1 MTAMNI
7 QVHFRT
13 FLDRMLSP
21 ARIFIFSFAAVIL
34 VGAFLLWLPFSAGR
48 GQLTFV
54 DALFTSVS
62 AVCVTGLA
70 TIDIGKDL
78 SFTGQVIS
86 LFLFQIGGLG
96 IITFSVVF
104 FRMMGRGVSF
114 KEREIMQSAFL
125 HTPRR
130 DFFVIAKWVLLSTFF
145 IEGIGTFLLFVRFS
159 QDFSPAHAFYQAL
172 YHAVSA
178 FNNCGYS
185 LFSDS
190 LVKYQSDIIVNLTV
204 GGLIILGGIGFIV
217 QYEVFA
223 RFRGL
228 QKKLSIHSRVVL
240 MMTAILL
247 AAGALLFYL
256 FEMNHILQGAS
267 VKTQILAS
275 FFQSVVPRTAGFNTV
290 DIGQLT
296 NATILVMI
304 ILMFIGASPG
314 STGGGIKTT
323 SFALLIVMIWN
334 RIKGQD
340 EVNMFNRTIP
350 KEILGRTIAIVFA
363 SAFSVCL
370 ITSIL
375 LFLGSHAE
383 APLQSR
389 HFLVEYLFETISAF
403 GTVGL
408 SMGITARLNDMQKL
422 AIILMM
428 FAGRIGPLTLAFAW
442 SAPKRGLTYAE
453 EQVMV
458 G

>member
-1 MTAMNI
+1 MNI
-7 QVHFRT
+7 PVR
-13 FLDRMLSP
+13 LRSLIDRLLSP
-21 ARIFIFSFAAVIL
+21 ARIFIFSFAVVIL
-34 VGAFLLWLPFSAGR
+34 AGAFLLWLPFSAGR

-54 DALFTSVS
+54 DALFTSAS

-78 SFTGQVIS
+78 SLTGQLIS

-96 IITFSVVF
+96 IVTFSVVF
-104 FRMMGRGVSF
+104 FGIMGRGVSF
-114 KEREIMQSAFL
+114 KEREIVQSTFL

-130 DFFVIAKWVLLSTFF
+130 DFLAIMKWVLLFTFF
-145 IEGIGTFLLFVRFS
+145 IEGLGTLLLFIRFS
-159 QDFSPAHAFYQAL
+159 QDFPWAHAFYQGI

-185 LFSDS
+185 LFTDS
-190 LVKYQSDIIVNLTV
+190 FMRYRGDWAVNLIIMT
-204 GGLIILGGIGFIV
+204 LILLGGIGFIV
-217 QYEVFA
+217 QYEILALLRGRIKKISLHA
-223 RFRGL
+223 R
-228 QKKLSIHSRVVL
+228 IVL
-240 MMTAILL
+240 IMTASLVIVG
-247 AAGALLFYL
+247 AAAFYL
-256 FEMNHILQGAS
+256 FEMNAMLRDATVEAS
-267 VKTQILAS
+267 LLSS
-275 FFQSVVPRTAGFNTV
+275 FFQSVTARTAGFNTV
-290 DIGQLT
+290 DVSRLT
-296 NATILVMI
+296 NATILVLMV
-304 ILMFIGASPG
+304 LMFIGASPG

-323 SFALLIVMIWN
+323 SFALLMVMIWN

-340 EVNMFNRTIP
+340 EVNLFNRTIP

-375 LFLGSHAE
+375 LFFGSHAE

-408 SMGITARLNDMQKL
+408 SMGITANLNDMQKL
-422 AIILMM
+422 TVILMM

>member
-1 MTAMNI
+1 MNI
-7 QVHFRT
+7 SIHTRA
-13 FLDRMLSP
+13 FLDRQLSP
-21 ARIFIFSFAAVIL
+21 TRIFIFSFAALIL
-34 VGAFLLWLPFSAGR
+34 TGAFLLWLPFSAGR

-70 TIDIGKDL
+70 TIDMGKDL
-78 SFTGQVIS
+78 SFTGQIIS
-86 LFLFQIGGLG
+86 LILFQVGGLG

-104 FRMMGRGVSF
+104 FGMMGRGISF
-114 KEREIMQSAFL
+114 KEREIVQSTFL

-130 DFFVIAKWVLLSTFF
+130 DFLPIMKWVILSTFI
-145 IEGIGTFLLFVRFS
+145 IEGLGTLLLFIRFS
-159 QDFSPAHAFYQAL
+159 FDFPAAHALYQAI

-185 LFSDS
+185 LFSNN
-190 LVKYQSDIIVNLTV
+190 LVNYRDDWIVNLTV
-204 GGLIILGGIGFIV
+204 MGLIILGGIGFIV
-217 QYEVFA
+217 QFEVA
-223 RFRGL
+223 SLIRGRI
-228 QKKLSIHSRVVL
+228 KKLSIHSRIVL
-240 MMTAILL
+240 ITTGILIFGG
-247 AAGALLFYL
+247 AACFYL
-256 FEMNHILQGAS
+256 FEMNGLFRDAS
-267 VKTQILAS
+267 FQTSFLAS
-275 FFQSVVPRTAGFNTV
+275 FFHSVSARTSGFNTV
-290 DIGQLT
+290 DVGQLT
-296 NATILVMI
+296 NATILILI

-323 SFALLIVMIWN
+323 SFALLIFMIWN
-334 RIKGQD
+334 RIKGQE

-350 KEILGRTIAIVFA
+350 KEILSRTIAIIFA

-375 LFLGSHAE
+375 LLFAGTAE

-389 HFLVEYLFETISAF
+389 HFFVEYLFETVSAF

-408 SMGITARLNDMQKL
+408 SMGITANLNGVQKL
-422 AIILMM
+422 AIILIM
-428 FAGRIGPLTLAFAW
+428 FAGRVGPLTLAFAW
-442 SAPKRGLTYAE
+442 SAPKKGITYAE

>member
-1 MTAMNI
+1 MNI
-7 QVHFRT
+7 RVYLRT
-13 FLDRMLSP
+13 FLDRQLSP
-21 ARIFIFSFAAVIL
+21 ARIFIFSFAVLIM

-48 GQLTFV
+48 GQIAFM
-54 DALFTSVS
+54 DALFTSAS

-70 TIDIGKDL
+70 TINIGMDL

-86 LFLFQIGGLG
+86 LFLFQIGGMG

-104 FRMMGRGVSF
+104 FGIMGRGVSF
-114 KEREIMQSAFL
+114 KGREIVQSTFL

-130 DFFVIAKWVLLSTFF
+130 DFLSVMKWVLLSTFL
-145 IEGIGTFLLFVRFS
+145 IEGLGTLLLFVRFS
-159 QDFSPAHAFYQAL
+159 HDFPVAHALYQAL

-185 LFSDS
+185 LFADS
-190 LVKYQSDIIVNLTV
+190 LVRYQDDWAVNLIIMI
-204 GGLIILGGIGFIV
+204 LILLGGIGFIV
-217 QYEVFA
+217 QYEIAALLRGRMKKISVHA
-223 RFRGL
+223 R
-228 QKKLSIHSRVVL
+228 IVL
-240 MMTAILL
+240 IMTAFLVII
-247 AAGALLFYL
+247 GATAFYL
-256 FEMNHILQGAS
+256 FEMNAILRDAT
-267 VKTQILAS
+267 VKTSLLTS
-275 FFQSVVPRTAGFNTV
+275 FFQSVTARTCGFNTV
-290 DIGQLT
+290 DVSQLT
-296 NATILVMI
+296 NATLLVLM

-323 SFALLIVMIWN
+323 SFALLVFMIWN

-370 ITSIL
+370 ITAIL

-389 HFLVEYLFETISAF
+389 HFLVEYLFETVSAF

-408 SMGITARLNDMQKL
+408 SMGITANLNDMQKL

-428 FAGRIGPLTLAFAW
+428 FAGRVGPLTLAFAW